1 MTSPSRQTSPRRSG
15 RTWTGRLRKI
25 IDANVVWIPLA
36 LLLVWTLLP
45 LLWSLSASF
54 KQPLEVYESPPRIF
68 GDNPSLDSY
77 RQVLAWPGF
86 WRYSFNSLFLA
97 LSSTVLAVILSSFA
111 AYGFA
116 RYSFRFRNLLLILIL
131 VPRILPRVSLIVPLY
146 LIMERL
152 GLLDTYT
159 SLIISYAATAIPLS
173 TWILVGFFAGVPKEL
188 EEAAAIDGATLA
200 QRLWHIVLPIAFPG
214 MLTVAIFSL
223 REAWN
228 EFPFVL
234 AFTSSSNLRTL
245 PYQLF
250 LLRDSIGIE
259 NWPLVNA
266 FALMTIL
273 PIIILYI
280 AFERRVVAG
289 LTRGA
294 VK

>member
-1 MTSPSRQTSPRRSG
+1 MTQISKSVQTSSRRNSKA
-15 RTWTGRLRKI
+15 RIRRLRKI
-25 IDANVVWIPLA
+25 IDTNLVWIPLA
-36 LLLVWTLLP
+36 LLVVWTLLP

-54 KQPLEVYESPPRIF
+54 KQPLEVYESPPQIL
-68 GDNPSLDSY
+68 GENPNLDSY

-86 WRYSFNSLFLA
+86 WRYAFNSLFLA

-116 RYSFRFRNLLLILIL
+116 RYRFWLRSFLLILIL

-159 SLIISYAATAIPLS
+159 ALIISYTATAIPLS
-173 TWILVGFFAGVPKEL
+173 TWILVGFFAGVPREL
-188 EEAAAIDGATLA
+188 EEAAAIDGATLL
-200 QRLWHIVLPIAFPG
+200 QRLWHVVLPIAFPG

-234 AFTSSSNLRTL
+234 AFTCSSHLRRL
-245 PYQLF
+245 PY
-250 LLRDSIGIE
+250 
-259 NWPLVNA
+259 
-266 FALMTIL
+266 
-273 PIIILYI
+273 
-280 AFERRVVAG
+280 
-289 LTRGA
+289 
-294 VK
+294 